1 MLSCRIKMAS
11 VSHLNV
17 VEIRVPVQ
25 SSKFGPIDARDGF
38 EKAFSG
44 IPDELF
50 APLDPQM
57 YWQ

>member
-1 MLSCRIKMAS
+1 MAPI
-11 VSHLNV
+11 SHLSV
-17 VEIRVPVQ
+17 VEIRVPVK
-25 SSKFGPIDARDGF
+25 SSKFGPIDAGNGF
-38 EKAFSG
+38 EKALSG

>member
-1 MLSCRIKMAS
+1 MAPI
-11 VSHLNV
+11 SHLSV
-17 VEIRVPVQ
+17 VEIRVPVEGVE
-25 SSKFGPIDARDGF
+25 FGPIDAGNGF

-44 IPDELF
+44 IPDELL